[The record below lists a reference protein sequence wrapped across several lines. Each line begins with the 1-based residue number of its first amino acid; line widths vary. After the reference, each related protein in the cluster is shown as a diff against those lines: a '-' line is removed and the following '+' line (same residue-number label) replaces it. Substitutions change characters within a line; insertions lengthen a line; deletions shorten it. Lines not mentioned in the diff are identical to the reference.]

1 MPAYVIYHVPH
12 QLVAR
17 RGATPN
23 IAAQISTLPLRE
35 RLDLNGMWFVRSE
48 ETSDQIRDDLR
59 ACIGPDDTLLVLE
72 IGRDAAWAGVPTSV
86 GEWLL
91 DQLSA

>member
-12 QLVAR
+12 ESVASP
-17 RGATPN
+17 GSAPDF
-23 IAAQISTLPLRE
+23 AAQISALPLRE
-35 RLDLNGMWFVRSE
+35 RLDLNGIWIVQSD
-48 ETSDQIRDDLR
+48 ETSDQIRDELR
-59 ACIGPDDTLLVLE
+59 ARIGPDDALLVLE
-72 IGRDAAWAGVPTSV
+72 LGRDAAWAGVPASV